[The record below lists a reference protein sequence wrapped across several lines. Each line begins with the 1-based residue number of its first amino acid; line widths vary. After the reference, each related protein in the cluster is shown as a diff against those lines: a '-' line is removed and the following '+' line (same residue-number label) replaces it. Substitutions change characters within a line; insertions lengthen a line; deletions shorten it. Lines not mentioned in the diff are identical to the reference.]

1 MQPGG
6 GAGLVPG
13 GTIPDIKSLVS
24 GEEAVLSLILNS
36 PGAIRAVPSLD
47 HESGIM
53 SLE

>member
-1 MQPGG
+1 MESGA

-13 GTIPDIKSLVS
+13 GSIPDVKPLVS

-47 HESGIM
+47 HKSEN
-53 SLE
+53 